1 MYLIIQGHSKVKTY
15 GAIRQQNSYHG
26 IPIQDSNDINQQD
39 GEENSNDRVGKALQD
54 YTGNGP
60 PEDHIINSGKTEAA
74 YLQVQDNLE
83 FLMKT
88 SADNENPEE
97 LNLRRAA
104 TKALPFTDKD
114 GIPLHS
120 NRLMNLDDESPFRH
134 DTAATVVPSGEFRRE
149 QCQGSGKG
157 AHS

>member
-26 IPIQDSNDINQQD
+26 IPIQESNDINQQ
-39 GEENSNDRVGKALQD
+39 GAEENSNDRVGKALQD

-60 PEDHIINSGKTEAA
+60 AEDPIINSGKTEAA

-88 SADNENPEE
+88 SADNEKPEDS
-97 LNLRRAA
+97 NLRRAA
-104 TKALPFTDKD
+104 TKALPFNDKD
-114 GIPLHS
+114 GIPLHN
-120 NRLMNLDDESPFRH
+120 NRLMNLDDGSPFRH
-134 DTAATVVPSGEFRRE
+134 DIAGTVVTSGEFRRE
-149 QCQGSGKG
+149 QSQGSGKG